1 MKIVLEYHTRRRGRA
16 RWCVGLEDRRENG
29 ILQFLQHSLMGK
41 RKGDWTEVGV
51 YLYNNDENHVS
62 LAGCLHFSFVMDVL
76 AWSHRHQYA
85 VSR

>member
-1 MKIVLEYHTRRRGRA
+1 
-16 RWCVGLEDRRENG
+16 
-29 ILQFLQHSLMGK
+29 MGK